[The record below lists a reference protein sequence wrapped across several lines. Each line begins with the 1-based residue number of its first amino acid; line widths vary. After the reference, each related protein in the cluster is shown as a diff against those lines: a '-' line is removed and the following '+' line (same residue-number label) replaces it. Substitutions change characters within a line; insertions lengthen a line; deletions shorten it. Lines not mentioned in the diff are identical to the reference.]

1 MHLSYSVSSYK
12 GKSYKSYAIA
22 ESYRDG
28 NTVRKRILWK
38 IGKLSDE
45 QARKIRLICQAAQ
58 DEEQL
63 FTHLDHIV
71 VKETRSYLDI
81 AVVNE
86 LWKRLQ
92 LDDAFTREVTLSA
105 LPTQTVA
112 RILTI
117 NRCLDPRSH
126 YSIPQ
131 WAKAHALKEV
141 LDLDLSGLNDDKL
154 YYELDK
160 IFVNQTAIEDHI
172 FKLTYHQ
179 APESYRFVDYDLT
192 TSYFVGHRCELS
204 AFGKG
209 KIECHGRRQVLLGVL
224 INQQGYPFKWDV
236 FPGNTAEVKTLKQN
250 IDACKQRF
258 QLNDQNVTLVFDR
271 GIISAENAEEVESAG
286 LKYISALDNN
296 QIPAGGVDL
305 KPFAGLPAD
314 IDTDDATD
322 VSVPVP
328 KGFKPYD
335 DTLYY
340 RDGSVIGSKRHIVGF
355 NPGLFKDERRLR
367 QLKLKLFAEFLAA
380 ENQKLK
386 TAQKS
391 RKSSATRG
399 RIIDELNRLKIRKYF
414 HEPVLH
420 DIILEKKLKDGTS
433 RSITSFQVEI
443 EQKSDVIATEKL
455 TDGVCVFITNHVE
468 RKGRGFRTPARTII
482 KAYRDKT
489 KVEDVFKNVK
499 SFLKLRPFFVNTTM
513 HVKAVYTVCILAYFI
528 NRYLA
533 NLRKELGEKD
543 FLNSRELYAPFR
555 HIDIALLEDSR
566 NQQTTVKA
574 VQLPEETSNLIE
586 RLQMGH
592 ILWQN
597 RKTAV

>member
-1 MHLSYSVSSYK
+1 MHLSYSVSNYK

-58 DEEQL
+58 DQEQL
-63 FTHLDHIV
+63 FTQLDHVV

-92 LDDAFTREVTLSA
+92 LDDAFTREITLST

-131 WAKAHALKEV
+131 WVKTNTLTEV
-141 LDLDLSGLNDDKL
+141 LNLDLSGLNDDKL

-160 IFVNQTAIEDHI
+160 IFVNQPSIEDHI
-172 FKLTYHQ
+172 FKLTYQ
-179 APESYRFVDYDLT
+179 QSPDSYRFVDYDLT

-271 GIISAENAEEVESAG
+271 GIISAENAEEVETAG

-296 QIPAGGVDL
+296 QIPACGVDL

-314 IDTDDATD
+314 IDPDDTDI
-322 VSVPVP
+322 SVQVP

-340 RDGSVIGSKRHIVGF
+340 RDGSVIASKRHIVGF
-355 NPGLFKDERRLR
+355 NPELFKDERALR
-367 QLKLKLFAEFLAA
+367 HLKLSLFDEFLAT
-380 ENQKLK
+380 ENQNLRD
-386 TAQKS
+386 AQKS
-391 RKSSATRG
+391 RKPSATRG
-399 RIIDELNRLKIRKYF
+399 RIINELNRLKIRKYF

-443 EQKSDVIATEKL
+443 ERKNDVIATEKL
-455 TDGVCVFITNHVE
+455 TDGVCVFITNHIE
-468 RKGRGFRTPARTII
+468 RKGRGFKTPAQTII

-489 KVEDVFKNVK
+489 KIEDVFKNVK

-513 HVKAVYTVCILAYFI
+513 HVKAVYTICILAYFI
-528 NRYLA
+528 NRYMA

-555 HIDIALLEDSR
+555 DIDIALLEDSR
-566 NQQTTVKA
+566 SKQSAFKA
-574 VQLPEETSNLIE
+574 VQLPEKTSNLIE

-597 RKTAV
+597 RQTDV